1 MKTSKMTKIVVA
13 LFAIATV
20 LAAVSTVFAGI
31 TIPKASSGGVSSINN
46 TVGNVLGIVTFIC
59 YAAAVI
65 MLMMLGIKYVTSSPE
80 GKAEVKKS
88 AVIYVIG
95 AVLVFAAGTVLTVI
109 QNMANTTVVA

>member
-20 LAAVSTVFAGI
+20 LAAVNVVFGI
-31 TIPKASSGGVSSINN
+31 SIPTAQSGGVSSINN

-109 QNMANTTVVA
+109 QNMATTTVVA

>member
-31 TIPKASSGGVSSINN
+31 SIPKASSGGVSSINN